1 LNAAQ
6 LDGQEASAFMR
17 ARTYQ
22 VDRPITIEVVF
33 STAVSCDPG
42 DLAIGSARANK
53 DADTEMVRAAP
64 SIANPGVMGLL
75 DLQRLNAARRHAAA
89 AIVLQ

>member
-42 DLAIGSARANK
+42 DLG
-53 DADTEMVRAAP
+53 D
-64 SIANPGVMGLL
+64 G
-75 DLQRLNAARRHAAA
+75 
-89 AIVLQ
+89 